1 MTDDWDAAA
10 DDVEDG
16 AEGGSEDAAAGGA
29 DSAEDGFGDDF
40 FADLE
45 SAPGTS
51 TAADDLFAA
60 DGPDEYSYEAESDG
74 TFETAASDPADTVDT
89 ATGDVD
95 SPASDSAAFD
105 DADFPFD
112 LDFDVGGEG

>member
-10 DDVEDG
+10 DDADFG
-16 AEGGSEDAAAGGA
+16 ADFGTAGGA
-29 DSAEDGFGDDF
+29 DAGAAAGGFGDDF

-45 SAPGTS
+45 SAPGTD
-51 TAADDLFAA
+51 TGAEDLFAA
-60 DGPDEYSYEAESDG
+60 DGPDEYFYEAEGDG
-74 TFETAASDPADTVDT
+74 TFETAAA
-89 ATGDVD
+89 D
-95 SPASDSAAFD
+95 SPDTPDAPGPDDFT